1 MYSNQTKHYSMEKK
15 MFYKTS
21 PLLFGM
27 AKELRNHVTNAEMLL
42 WGYLRTKPD
51 GFKFR
56 RQHPLGIFIA
66 DFYCHRLK
74 LVIEVDGSIHKIKE
88 VEEHDRYRQRLIEED
103 GMKLIR
109 FTNEQIETD
118 FENVIVRIQELLH
131 V

>member
-1 MYSNQTKHYSMEKK
+1 
-15 MFYKTS
+15 MFYKAS
-21 PLLFGM
+21 SLLFGM

-42 WGYLRTKPD
+42 WGYLRTNPD

-56 RQHPLGIFIA
+56 RQHPIGIFIA

-74 LVIEVDGSIHKIKE
+74 LVIEVDGSIHKVKE

-118 FENVIVRIQELLH
+118 LENVIATIEELLH

>member
-1 MYSNQTKHYSMEKK
+1 MEKK
-15 MFYKTS
+15 IFYKAS
-21 PLLFGM
+21 PLLSGM
-27 AKELRNHVTNAEMLL
+27 AKELHNHVTNAEMLL

-74 LVIEVDGSIHKIKE
+74 LAIEIGGSHKIKE
-88 VEEHDRYRQRLIEED
+88 VAEHDRYRQRLIEED
-103 GMKLIR
+103 GISVVQ

-118 FENVIVRIQELLH
+118 LENVIATIQELLH

>member
-1 MYSNQTKHYSMEKK
+1 MERK
-15 MFYKTS
+15 MFYKAS
-21 PLLFGM
+21 PLLFGL

-74 LVIEVDGSIHKIKE
+74 LVIEIDGPIHKKKE
-88 VEEHDRYRQRLIEED
+88 VAEHDRYRQRLIEED
-103 GMKLIR
+103 GINVVR

-118 FENVIVRIQELLH
+118 LNHVISAIQELLH